1 MRWKNKYSEKRQ
13 RERERERERV
23 CLSENVL
30 EWGRGGVL

>member
-13 RERERERERV
+13 RERERERV

-30 EWGRGGVL
+30 EWGRGV